1 MNSSGAQAYP
11 SRPSQAVLKS
21 AGPCQGAHK
30 VARAVAPV
38 RQADAALP
46 DLTGIQNGGA
56 RALRSLRI
64 FFTGDGFKPGDAG
77 EQTAGLRVEHGVPG
91 EFIAARV
98 TLSAKVIEL
107 AGEGI

>member
-1 MNSSGAQAYP
+1 MNLSGAQAYP
-11 SRPSQAVLKS
+11 SCPLQAVLKF

-30 VARAVAPV
+30 VARAVAPA

-64 FFTGDGFKPGDAG
+64 FFTGDGFKPGYAG
-77 EQTAGLRVEHGVPG
+77 EQTAGLRFDHDVPG
-91 EFIAARV
+91 EFIPACV
-98 TLSAKVIEL
+98 TLFAKV
-107 AGEGI
+107 